1 MGDDPRS
8 RDDADDTLVPYH
20 EVHPKE
26 QWQTEIAQATAALA
40 ARDTSC
46 PSCRHAAR
54 APAGE
59 QLVRAGVS
67 REPGRRQPRCGRPSA
82 IKELNAPIFMAAEW
96 PRRLLA
102 RKAPY
107 GLHMSGKTE
116 AEMAQV
122 LRK

>member
-59 QLVRAGVS
+59 HVEVGLAVRLPEDPLAWD
-67 REPGRRQPRCGRPSA
+67 RLLRHQRGRR
-82 IKELNAPIFMAAEW
+82 
-96 PRRLLA
+96 
-102 RKAPY
+102 
-107 GLHMSGKTE
+107 
-116 AEMAQV
+116 
-122 LRK
+122 